1 MTTES
6 IKTKEKNRDSND
18 ETVPIIAV
26 ESDGCSPIAVGFG
39 GDNRPLL
46 RSVKKAAYLLGIGQ
60 STLYKKISEKKINIV
75 KIGDRTLL
83 HDDDINRVSREGM

>member
-6 IKTKEKNRDSND
+6 AKTKEKHRDTID
-18 ETVPIIAV
+18 ETVAIIAV
-26 ESDGCSPIAVGFG
+26 ESDGCSPTAVGHG

-60 STLYKKISEKKINIV
+60 STLYKKISEKKINVV

-83 HDDDINRVSREGM
+83 REDDINRASREGM